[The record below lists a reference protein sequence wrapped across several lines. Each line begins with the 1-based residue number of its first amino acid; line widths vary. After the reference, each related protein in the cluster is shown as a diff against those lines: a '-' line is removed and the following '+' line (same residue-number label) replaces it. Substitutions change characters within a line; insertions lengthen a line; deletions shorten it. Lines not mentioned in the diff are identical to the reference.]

1 MWYLEL
7 MSYIQNFKRFM
18 THFVVAV
25 VHNKNKEKFM
35 KYLIRANKV
44 VFSGNLQ
51 MIMKYVSDFYK
62 SESKLWTDKNGNFT
76 DLGKFKTFIESMNY
90 KIIDKIPNNCRCEG
104 TAISNA
110 EFKQICGEEH
120 YNLKAIAQRLHITEK
135 LTAQLMRKLKIRK

>member
-1 MWYLEL
+1 
-7 MSYIQNFKRFM
+7 MS
-18 THFVVAV
+18 HFVVV
-25 VHNKNKEKFM
+25 IVHNENKEKIM

-62 SESKLWTDKNGNFT
+62 SESKLWTDKDGNFI
-76 DLGKFKTFIESMNY
+76 DLGKFKIFIESMDY
-90 KIIDKIPNNCRCEG
+90 KIMDKIPNNCRCEG

-120 YNLKAIAQRLHITEK
+120 YNLKNIAQRLHITEK

>member
-7 MSYIQNFKRFM
+7 MSYKQNFKRFM